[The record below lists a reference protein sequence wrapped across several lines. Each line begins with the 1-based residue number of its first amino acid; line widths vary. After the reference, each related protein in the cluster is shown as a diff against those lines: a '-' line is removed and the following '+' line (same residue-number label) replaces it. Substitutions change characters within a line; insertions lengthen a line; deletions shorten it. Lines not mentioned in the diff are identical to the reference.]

1 MSRLRGVVDRLRWP
15 KRGGGT
21 RSGSHLF
28 HSVRVAAMAALLI
41 AVLYV
46 ALAVTFDLIDS
57 RHLVGQ
63 IDSRLSEHLSDV
75 KSHGIPTAGSRSSET
90 DVVPDSDVDTAPVVL
105 WQVDRSG
112 RAIPLSDGAP
122 PLPSGAWSKSG
133 QPTSAPVGTS
143 TFRLLA
149 APSGG
154 GWLVAGQ
161 SLSDTEHVEDV
172 LATAEIIAGPILVV
186 AMFLG
191 ALAIGLRASGPVEQ
205 ARRQQLEFT
214 ADASHE
220 LRTPLS
226 VIEAEV
232 GLSLSTDR
240 QAPHYRE
247 ALERIGGE
255 SKRLRRIVEDL
266 LWLAR
271 FDAEPPPP
279 DDEPVDLATL
289 AEVCTDRFSAVARS
303 RGIQLSVARSGGG
316 PAWIKAPPEWIDRLV
331 GVLVDNAC
339 RYAGRGGVVRVS
351 VSTHGNRVSLSV
363 DDSGPGIPPGERS
376 RLFDRFHRA
385 TTSGGGAG
393 LGLAIADAVVRST
406 GGSWRVD
413 DSDQGGAHFEVTWHR
428 TQPRDPAAPPTE
440 PRPTAPPPT
449 DPPANEPGLKPSD
462 QPPRPTDRARDLST
476 SRRGAP

>member
-1 MSRLRGVVDRLRWP
+1 MSSVRRVIDRLRRRRP
-15 KRGGGT
+15 DGGAPRG
-21 RSGSHLF
+21 SPLV
-28 HSVRVAAMAALLI
+28 HSVRVAGVAALLI

-46 ALAVTFDLIDS
+46 ALTVTFDLVDS

-63 IDSRLSEHLSDV
+63 IDSRLSERLSDV
-75 KSHGIPTAGSRSSET
+75 KSHGVPPTHVGSSEG

-112 RAIPLSDGAP
+112 RAVPLSDGAP
-122 PLPSGAWSKSG
+122 PLPPSSWSRTG

-149 APSGG
+149 TPSGA

-172 LATAEIIAGPILVV
+172 LAAAEIIAGPVLVV

-240 QAPHYRE
+240 EAPRYRE

-279 DDEPVDLATL
+279 SEEPVDLATL

-303 RGIQLSVARSGGG
+303 RGVQLSVARSGDG

-339 RYAGRGGVVRVS
+339 RYAGPGGVVRVS
-351 VSTHGNRVSLSV
+351 VTTRGNRVSLSV
-363 DDSGPGIPPGERS
+363 DDSGPGIPEEERS

-413 DSDQGGAHFEVTWHR
+413 DSAQGGAHFEVAWHR
-428 TQPRDPAAPPTE
+428 TQPRDHSGSRPTE
-440 PRPTAPPPT
+440 PEGAPS
-449 DPPANEPGLKPSD
+449 GR
-462 QPPRPTDRARDLST
+462 PPRPIDQTEDLSA
-476 SRRGAP
+476 SRRGAL

>member
-1 MSRLRGVVDRLRWP
+1 MSSVRRVIDRLRRRRP
-15 KRGGGT
+15 DGGAPRG
-21 RSGSHLF
+21 SPLV
-28 HSVRVAAMAALLI
+28 HSVRVAGVAALLI

-46 ALAVTFDLIDS
+46 ALTVTFDLVDS

-63 IDSRLSEHLSDV
+63 IDSRLSERLSDV
-75 KSHGIPTAGSRSSET
+75 KSHGVPPTHVGSSEG

-112 RAIPLSDGAP
+112 RAVPLSDGAP
-122 PLPSGAWSKSG
+122 PLPPSSWSRTG

-149 APSGG
+149 TPSGA

-172 LATAEIIAGPILVV
+172 LAAAEIIAGPVLVV

-240 QAPHYRE
+240 EAPRYRE

-279 DDEPVDLATL
+279 SEEPVDLATL

-303 RGIQLSVARSGGG
+303 RGVQLSVARSGDG

-339 RYAGRGGVVRVS
+339 RYAGPGGVVRVS
-351 VSTHGNRVSLSV
+351 VTTR
-363 DDSGPGIPPGERS
+363 GES
-376 RLFDRFHRA
+376 RQP
-385 TTSGGGAG
+385 
-393 LGLAIADAVVRST
+393 LGR
-406 GGSWRVD
+406 R
-413 DSDQGGAHFEVTWHR
+413 Q
-428 TQPRDPAAPPTE
+428 
-440 PRPTAPPPT
+440 
-449 DPPANEPGLKPSD
+449 
-462 QPPRPTDRARDLST
+462 RARHP
-476 SRRGAP
+476 RRGALPPLRPVSPCDHLRRRSGARARHRGRRRALHGGLVASGRLGPGRRAL